1 MTSAS
6 ISVSLAFCNPPA
18 AAESASVVRFPQRRA
33 QAIWIVP
40 GRDDP
45 WIVLAGEHGWSH
57 GDHHS
62 AITDAEW
69 LARNFGLP
77 IRDGSAQ

>member
-1 MTSAS
+1 MTTAS
-6 ISVSLAFCNPPA
+6 IL
-18 AAESASVVRFPQRRA
+18 RFLPRRA

-57 GDHHS
+57 GDHRS
-62 AITDAEW
+62 AAADAEW
-69 LARNFGLP
+69 LAHNFGLS
-77 IRDGSAQ
+77 IRDSKQ